1 MHILWLRLVWK
12 LHMEPLV
19 IGTLTN
25 LVLESMW
32 CVRQAGPLRAAATT
46 AALNNLLEAA
56 RTKRVIRQERPTGAA
71 LHNLL
76 EAASHL
82 ESL

>member
-1 MHILWLRLVWK
+1 MHILLLRLVWE

-19 IGTLTN
+19 RAALTN
-25 LVLESMW
+25 LVLESTW
-32 CVRQAGPLRAAATT
+32 CLSQPRPLRAAAT
-46 AALNNLLEAA
+46 AAVLNNLLQAA
-56 RTKRVIRQERPTGAA
+56 RTKRVIRQERLTSAA